1 MYNDY
6 LRAISLKRNHPRG
19 LVKGIDY
26 VGYVPNLGC
35 APKHVADQSNPM
47 LGINVPCFDINTHLS
62 FSCMHIEDQS
72 IDSLHLIHAG
82 SKDSGKIV
90 LVFPLWETP
99 ECNSEVAK
107 EIAYL
112 RRSTNVRTEIFRG
125 STCKYSMQHRTIC
138 LDTTWLDKKKIAY
151 SLVRLFLGDLLYTGP
166 DMLYQELNFGFTIVE
181 SVDVGGNFWD
191 SFATA
196 TANVAVGGGGKISY
210 LVKF

>member
-1 MYNDY
+1 MHDDY
-6 LRAISLKRNHPRG
+6 LRAISSKRRHPRG
-19 LVKGIDY
+19 LVKGVDY
-26 VGYVPNLGC
+26 VGYVPELGC

-62 FSCMHIEDQS
+62 FSFMHIEDQS
-72 IDSLHLIHAG
+72 IHSLHLIRAG

-90 LVFPLWETP
+90 LVLPMWETP

-112 RRSTNVRTEIFRG
+112 RRATNVGTNIFGG
-125 STCKYSMQHRTIC
+125 STCKYPMQLRTIC
-138 LDTTWLDKKKIAY
+138 LDTAWLDKRKIAY
-151 SLVRLFLGDLLYTGP
+151 SLVRLFVGDLLYIGP
-166 DMLYQELNFGFTIVE
+166 DMLYQELNFGFTVVE

-196 TANVAVGGGGKISY
+196 TAKCSCG
-210 LVKF
+210 